1 MNQLNVRSIQQF
13 RQSLSPRYTDYSEV
27 VKSTRRKGN
36 MPTCPE
42 KMETTEDVH
51 IAANSEIGDHCLMY
65 ALSDS
70 IHPQIAHP
78 SQHQHN
84 LVCVSCEQLKD
95 ATLSIQKLVEC
106 CTNIVRENEKLNDMN
121 FKIKQSIQSINNCKN
136 QDIKAKSKLFET
148 MGQDEDIETT
158 MKNVKHRV
166 SVVEYNPSKK
176 TAFKAIPA
184 IGSYSNFQFEEQ
196 DICVWKACGVGPEGD
211 KRVGGGDLNIKALKM
226 ARCAF
231 WEYPYFQTP
240 VPEEGYI
247 SLYNGSAALL
257 YRCVYNEYFGIET
270 DSEIEE
276 SVSNLSPGCLCEIC
290 NVVHGSINCVKGD
303 TIYSPD
309 IFGSMDSFSSSVDIE
324 YTDDEDIRQ
333 NLIDTGHIQIVDIME
348 SDSSS
353 HSLSVRLSEKG
364 KPYDENI
371 RKVYY
376 EFLGGNIGLQHIQPI
391 IRTVLSLVNY
401 EINELPSV
409 STASKMMHELDSVSR
424 HHMTSYRE

>member
-1 MNQLNVRSIQQF
+1 MKFNTSYVLKARQLQNIFKSQTHLACCTLCQKKIRIDANDAV
-13 RQSLSPRYTDYSEV
+13 LEEGNE

-42 KMETTEDVH
+42 KMETTENSDVTKTRGLNLSECSSIISESSMEFLSQVH

-78 SQHQHN
+78 CQHQHN

-121 FKIKQSIQSINNCKN
+121 FKIKQSIQSINNLKRHIVHCKN

-196 DICVWKACGVGPEGD
+196 GICFWKACGVGPGNY
-211 KRVGGGDLNIKALKM
+211 LM
-226 ARCAF
+226 
-231 WEYPYFQTP
+231 
-240 VPEEGYI
+240 
-247 SLYNGSAALL
+247 
-257 YRCVYNEYFGIET
+257 
-270 DSEIEE
+270 
-276 SVSNLSPGCLCEIC
+276 
-290 NVVHGSINCVKGD
+290 
-303 TIYSPD
+303 
-309 IFGSMDSFSSSVDIE
+309 
-324 YTDDEDIRQ
+324 
-333 NLIDTGHIQIVDIME
+333 
-348 SDSSS
+348 SD
-353 HSLSVRLSEKG
+353 
-364 KPYDENI
+364 
-371 RKVYY
+371 
-376 EFLGGNIGLQHIQPI
+376 
-391 IRTVLSLVNY
+391 
-401 EINELPSV
+401 
-409 STASKMMHELDSVSR
+409 
-424 HHMTSYRE
+424 